1 MNTDQRDKAKRLL
14 AAFGE
19 LDDSFLDEAESAD
32 IASVRATRKRVI
44 QYSALGVGVGAAASI
59 GIAVAVR
66 LLRPKRA
73 AAHT

>member
-1 MNTDQRDKAKRLL
+1 MSADQRDKAKRLL
-14 AAFGE
+14 AVLGSM
-19 LDDSFLDEAESAD
+19 DDSFLDEAESVD
-32 IASVRATRKRVI
+32 IASVRAARRRVI

-73 AAHT
+73 VAHT